1 MDDEIAEARFE
12 LLGDRIDHHD
22 ARLDALEEAK
32 RAQTEQKQHRHG
44 VRLEWI
50 VIALVALEAAFEVL
64 MYFHPHA

>member
-22 ARLDALEEAK
+22 TRLDALEEAK
-32 RAQTEQKQHRHG
+32 QTQAEREQHRHG
-44 VRLEWI
+44 LRLEWI
-50 VIALVALEAAFEVL
+50 VIALVALEAAFEAL